1 MSKFLKCLS
10 TMLSFQ
16 HRTSASRNAR
26 SNGLAEALV
35 QRVNSLLKVYNK
47 PDEDIEQV
55 LPLIEMALRCS
66 NHTRFHISPFEVLYG
81 RPMCLG
87 TIGQASQIPEFPGQQ
102 AAYYQWLQE
111 AMTTLHAAM
120 KENKTEVKRKDAEQ
134 YNKAHGAVQP
144 SWREGDLVLLLDDKI
159 QARSERV
166 LGHRPYI
173 GPYYVTKAVK
183 GQEDIGTAYQLTDAE
198 TGKVYRYLVPSD
210 RLKRYTANK
219 RIQLRGRLRQM
230 TVEPEVYSEESE
242 NPQAKDEQQSERQQG
257 FEPAIKILKQR
268 RKGTV

>member
-1 MSKFLKCLS
+1 
-10 TMLSFQ
+10 MLGFQ
-16 HRTSASRNAR
+16 HRTSASRKAR

-47 PDEDIEQV
+47 ADEDIEEV
-55 LPLIEMALRCS
+55 LPMIEMALRCS

-81 RPMCLG
+81 RTKCLG
-87 TIGQASQIPEFPGQQ
+87 TIGQASQTPAFPGQQ
-102 AAYYQWLQE
+102 VAYYQWLHE
-111 AMTTLHAAM
+111 SMTTLHAAM
-120 KENKTEVKRKDAEQ
+120 RENKAEVKRQDAEQ

-166 LGHRPYI
+166 LGHRPNR
-173 GPYYVTKAVK
+173 GPFYVTKAVK
-183 GQEDIGTAYQLTDAE
+183 GQEDVGTAYQLTDAE

-219 RIQLRGRLRQM
+219 RIQLRGRLKQ
-230 TVEPEVYSEESE
+230 TTAEPESHSKESKDS
-242 NPQAKDEQQSERQQG
+242 QAKGEQQPAMLEG
-257 FEPAIKILKQR
+257 YEPALKIL
-268 RKGTV
+268 